1 MFETSQYDA
10 MFEQIDAIRAHRAVF
25 LTEVASGSLS
35 LEDVFDRS
43 AIDRV
48 ISTMKVLPAV
58 ETLPEL
64 EKVQTRRAF
73 EEVGIAEDALVGHV
87 EVSQVAGLP
96 AALARHAR

>member
-10 MFEQIDAIRAHRAVF
+10 MFEQIEAIRAHRAVF

-35 LEDVFDRS
+35 LEEVFDRS

-48 ISTMKVLPAV
+48 ISTMKILPAV
-58 ETLPEL
+58 ETLPEFG
-64 EKVQTRRAF
+64 KVQTRRAF
-73 EEVGIAEDALVGHV
+73 EEVGIEEDALVGHV